1 MIDAEKRTRIN
12 RLARL
17 AVWAPV
23 FLAAVGG
30 SIVDVSAQ
38 APAATPVPT
47 QPQPTIKKPKAPTA
61 ARNPINSP
69 LAEANQPSTQKSA
82 SAIGGETIA
91 RVGTAEIKED
101 ELRAVI
107 AALGERE
114 QAALTRDPA
123 LLSQVVRQL
132 LANQLVLKE
141 ALAKRWEER
150 PDVVQ
155 QLRRA
160 REASIAESFLRSVSQ
175 PPADFPEDSM
185 IQNAYDANR
194 SAFLVPRQFL
204 IAQIFVALPADADKT
219 VAAKASKKIA
229 DIQLKLKQPNADF
242 AAIAGAES
250 DAKEASDHGGEIG
263 WVSEAQLRPEIR
275 TLVLG
280 LAKNAVSEVAK
291 LDDGW
296 HFVKLIDTK
305 AAYTRPLDE
314 VRAELVVRLR
324 NEQAAAMRRN
334 YMAELLKRTPLAIN
348 ELALARMV
356 SESNQV
362 LPR

>member
-1 MIDAEKRTRIN
+1 MTDAEKITLIN
-12 RLARL
+12 HFARL
-17 AVWAPV
+17 AVVAPI

-30 SIVDVSAQ
+30 SITDVSAQ
-38 APAATPVPT
+38 TPSPTPIPT
-47 QPQPTIKKPKAPTA
+47 QPQPAIKKPKAPTVVH
-61 ARNPINSP
+61 NPINPP
-69 LAEANQPSTQKSA
+69 LTETSQPSGQKSA
-82 SAIGGETIA
+82 SGIGDEAIA
-91 RVGTAEIKED
+91 RVGGAEIKED

-107 AALGERE
+107 AGLGERE
-114 QAALTRDPA
+114 QAALSRDPA

-141 ALAKRWEER
+141 ALAKRWDER

-160 REASIAESFLRSVSQ
+160 REASIVESFLRSVSQ
-175 PPADFPEDSM
+175 PPTDFPEETM
-185 IQNAYDANR
+185 IQNVYDANR

-204 IAQIFVALPADADKT
+204 IAQIFVALPTDADKT
-219 VAAKASKKIA
+219 AVVKASKKIG
-229 DIQLKLKQPNADF
+229 DIQLKLKQSNADF
-242 AAIAGAES
+242 AAIARAES
-250 DAKEASDHGGEIG
+250 DAKETSDSGGEVG
-263 WVSEAQLRPEIR
+263 WLSETQLRPEIR

-280 LAKNAVSEVAK
+280 LAKNAVSEPAK

-314 VRAELVVRLR
+314 VRGQLVVRLR
-324 NEQAAAMRRN
+324 NEQAALMRRN
-334 YMAELLKRTPLAIN
+334 YIAELLKRTPLAIN
-348 ELALARMV
+348 ELALTRMA
-356 SESNQV
+356 SEANQV